1 MESPLLVRVEKK
13 IISISL
19 CFHAPALL
27 GPENT
32 QAQHCECAKQLEL
45 LIPSS
50 QLVSFAKDYIAV
62 LINNLGAESSLVL
75 AQTIVSI
82 ILTSLLQPRSRP
94 TSYNLFFFFPQ

>member
-1 MESPLLVRVEKK
+1 MP
-13 IISISL
+13 
-19 CFHAPALL
+19 APL

-32 QAQHCECAKQLEL
+32 QAQHCECTKQLEL

-50 QLVSFAKDYIAV
+50 QLVSFAKDDIAV
-62 LINNLGAESSLVL
+62 LINNVGAETSLVL

-94 TSYNLFFFFPQ
+94 TYNLFFFFPNS